1 MLYTLSM
8 STTIQVPRIPKGR
21 GFRGPEWY
29 GCCGTGAAPCIRRS
43 MVTGKY
49 VVGTEMSTDQ
59 ALSDYRI
66 LSNRRKF
73 EVGTR
78 MVFVYKT
85 RKAAVAKFLV
95 LCEKQEQVNAEMR
108 QEHRRELK
116 AAQAGDLSATMNLID
131 F

>member
-1 MLYTLSM
+1 M

-43 MVTGKY
+43 KFTGKY

-59 ALSDYRI
+59 ALSDHRI

-78 MVFVYKT
+78 TVFVYKT

-108 QEHRRELK
+108 AEAQGLHRK
-116 AAQAGDLSATMNLID
+116 AQQGDIGAALTLGLD
-131 F
+131 Y